1 MLVRAAAAELHA
13 RVARHFGREH
23 DPSGVLGEH
32 NVFRYRPC
40 RRVAVRGSWSGASA
54 SATLCQV
61 LLAARV
67 ANVPLTVS
75 LPSGESP
82 WRWLDENE
90 NTTVVVETESA
101 LAERMARPGEAE
113 RLRAWELVSA
123 AVRVA
128 ANRAG
133 IAVIDAPVL
142 TNGRLEL
149 RWYLREQTVSRVLHR
164 YGSLIQATPVSQAV
178 DPAHAPDV

>member
-1 MLVRAAAAELHA
+1 VI
-13 RVARHFGREH
+13 
-23 DPSGVLGEH
+23 
-32 NVFRYRPC
+32 
-40 RRVAVRGSWSGASA
+40 VRGSIEREDAA
-54 SATLCQV
+54 ATLCQV
-61 LLAARV
+61 LLVARV

-82 WRWLDENE
+82 WSWLDENE

-101 LAERMARPGEAE
+101 LAERLASPGEAE
-113 RLRAWELVSA
+113 RLRAWEPVSA
-123 AVRVA
+123 AARVA

-142 TNGRLEL
+142 ANGRLEL

-164 YGSLIQATPVSQAV
+164 YGSLIQTSPASRAV
-178 DPAHAPDV
+178 DPDHAPDV